1 MLELSLRGCMEEI
14 AQKFKQVFS
23 GLERAHGIY
32 EITGQKN
39 TAKGVKKDGRGRTL
53 QEPLTV
59 DLWERHLKGDL
70 SIGVIPLTDDETC
83 KWGCID
89 VDEYPIDTNEILHRI
104 EEMNLPLLPCM
115 TKSGGVHLFLFTKEP
130 ISAFKFQSKLEE
142 IAAAMGRTGDE
153 IFPKQYEW
161 SKQLPKENQTGNWL
175 NMPYFAGEDTTR
187 YALKPDGEAA
197 DIEEFFD
204 LVDKVSITERQLDS
218 FIAVKKSRKK
228 QITKQGSMWDE
239 APPCLIHMKLN
250 GIPEGMRNN
259 ALLNY
264 GVLLRKVH
272 PEGEEWKDK
281 LQEINKTVCTKALSH
296 SELNTIIQSLEKSE
310 YRYQCGKQPLV
321 DFCQSGICVTRRYGI
336 DASERDPNFGGLRK
350 YLTDPPLWH
359 LDVDGRTIVLDT
371 KQLHN
376 FSMYQQRCMEVLN
389 ICPPDVKKTDWVAKL
404 NALLQDVQEVEVP
417 ADMTKQG
424 LLQEAI
430 YEFCR
435 LSESSSR
442 LSIASNGVFRYE
454 EEKTK
459 QWWFTGRD
467 AVIFIQEFK
476 KMRHIKEAEVFT
488 ELKNMGATNIAKY
501 IDRTVG
507 NKKIWM
513 LDIYEIDEDVVDSS
527 DFKSQKEPLA
537 WE

>member
-1 MLELSLRGCMEEI
+1 MEEI
-14 AQKFKQVFS
+14 ANRFKQVFS

-53 QEPLTV
+53 QEPLTL
-59 DLWERHLKGDL
+59 DLWEKHLKGDL

-89 VDEYPIDTNEILHRI
+89 VDEYPINTNEILQRI
-104 EEMNLPLLPCM
+104 EDMNLPLLPCM

-130 ISAFKFQSKLEE
+130 IPAFKFQAKLEE

-204 LVDKVSITERQLDS
+204 LVDKVSITEKQLDT

-264 GVLLRKVH
+264 GVFLRKVH

-310 YRYQCGKQPLV
+310 YRYQCSKQPLV

-404 NALLQDVQEVEVP
+404 NSLLQDVQEVEVP

-513 LDIYEIDEDVVDSS
+513 LDIYEIDEDAVDSS
-527 DFKSQKEPLA
+527 DFKTQKEPLP
-537 WE
+537 WEE

>member
-1 MLELSLRGCMEEI
+1 
-14 AQKFKQVFS
+14 
-23 GLERAHGIY
+23 
-32 EITGQKN
+32 
-39 TAKGVKKDGRGRTL
+39 
-53 QEPLTV
+53 
-59 DLWERHLKGDL
+59 
-70 SIGVIPLTDDETC
+70 
-83 KWGCID
+83 
-89 VDEYPIDTNEILHRI
+89 
-104 EEMNLPLLPCM
+104 
-115 TKSGGVHLFLFTKEP
+115 
-130 ISAFKFQSKLEE
+130 
-142 IAAAMGRTGDE
+142 
-153 IFPKQYEW
+153 
-161 SKQLPKENQTGNWL
+161 
-175 NMPYFAGEDTTR
+175 
-187 YALKPDGEAA
+187 
-197 DIEEFFD
+197 
-204 LVDKVSITERQLDS
+204 
-218 FIAVKKSRKK
+218 
-228 QITKQGSMWDE
+228 
-239 APPCLIHMKLN
+239 
-250 GIPEGMRNN
+250 
-259 ALLNY
+259 
-264 GVLLRKVH
+264 
-272 PEGEEWKDK
+272 
-281 LQEINKTVCTKALSH
+281 
-296 SELNTIIQSLEKSE
+296 
-310 YRYQCGKQPLV
+310 
-321 DFCQSGICVTRRYGI
+321 
-336 DASERDPNFGGLRK
+336 LRK

-476 KMRHIKEAEVFT
+476 
-488 ELKNMGATNIAKY
+488 NMGATNMAKY

-513 LDIYEIDEDVVDSS
+513 LDIYEIDEDNVDSNE
-527 DFKSQKEPLA
+527 FKTQKTPLP
-537 WE
+537 WEE

>member
-1 MLELSLRGCMEEI
+1 MLELSLRGRMEEI
-14 AQKFKQVFS
+14 AHKFKQVFS

-89 VDEYPIDTNEILHRI
+89 VDEYPIDTNEILQRI

-454 EEKTK
+454 EDKTK

-513 LDIYEIDEDVVDSS
+513 LDIYEIDEDAVDSS

>member
-1 MLELSLRGCMEEI
+1 MEKN
-14 AQKFKQVFS
+14 AQKFMQVFS

-32 EITGQKN
+32 EITGQKT
-39 TAKGVKKDGRGRTL
+39 TAKGIKKEGHGRTL

-59 DLWERHLKGDL
+59 DVWQQHLEGEI
-70 SIGVIPLTDDETC
+70 SIGVVPLKDDETC
-83 KWGCID
+83 QWGCID
-89 VDEYPIDTNEILHRI
+89 VDEYPIDIKQLLKTLKD
-104 EEMNLPLLPCM
+104 MSLPLIPCM
-115 TKSGGVHLFLFTKEP
+115 TKSGGVHLFLFTKKSVP
-130 ISAFKFQSKLEE
+130 AFKIQSKLEE

-161 SKQLPKENQTGNWL
+161 SKQLPKEKQTGNWL

-187 YALKPDGEAA
+187 YALNVDGEAA
-197 DIEEFFD
+197 TIEEFF
-204 LVDKVSITERQLDS
+204 QL
-218 FIAVKKSRKK
+218 VKKKAISEKQIDEYIPVKKNRKK
-228 QITKQGSMWDE
+228 HITKGNGLWDE
-239 APPCLIHMKLN
+239 APPCLVHMKLN

-264 GVLLRKVH
+264 GVFLRKAF

-281 LQEINKTVCTKALSH
+281 LQEINKTVCAKALSH
-296 SELNTIIQSLEKSE
+296 SELSTIIQSLEKTE
-310 YRYQCGKQPLV
+310 YRYQCSKPPLV
-321 DFCQSGICVTRRYGI
+321 DFCQSGVCVTRRYGI
-336 DASERDPNFGGLRK
+336 DASEREPNFGGLRK

-376 FSMYQQRCMEVLN
+376 FSMFQQRCMEVLN
-389 ICPPDVKKTDWVAKL
+389 QCPPDIKKSDWVSRL
-404 NALLQDVQEVEVP
+404 NILLQEVQEVDVP
-417 ADMTKQG
+417 SDMTKHG

-435 LSESSSR
+435 LSESLSK
-442 LSIASNGVFRYE
+442 LSIASSGVYRHE
-454 EEKTK
+454 EDGEN

-467 AVIFIQEFK
+467 AVLFIQEFK

-488 ELKNMGATNIAKY
+488 ELKEMGALSLSKW
-501 IDRTVG
+501 IDKGIG
-507 NKKIWM
+507 NKRVWV
-513 LDIYEIDEDVVDSS
+513 LDIQELDEDSIIAT
-527 DFKSQKEPLA
+527 DFKITEEPKA